1 MISLPDLSF
10 FAAQTGYSPQMLR
23 WGFDRMLAHWHREG
37 VESFFAQEY
46 PELSPEGVAE
56 ALSPQTTFEAR
67 RRLFAKPMF
76 KSMLL
81 VTASTVPSAAFQD
94 VFLSLLLPMRITH
107 RPAQNQHALFQAL
120 HASLSR
126 AFPELASRWTIV
138 APDHDDAHTAALI
151 ESHDVLNVSG
161 SDATIN
167 HFRSLAGRAKQPPFI
182 IAHGHRLSAVAM
194 FRHDIPELED
204 RDFDDLALDA
214 SVWDQTGCLSPKI
227 IFFEGSAQDAEFFA
241 QRLIESLDKVA
252 LELPEFAPESTQ
264 LAAVNSACLMAQF
277 DGARIFKA
285 HRNHDV
291 IVLHSGLDAFR
302 PVLLPRTLNLCPV
315 NHALDATM
323 RLAPNG
329 QALASRS
336 PLAKDDEIRMRTQ
349 AGFNYFP
356 RFGKMQDPPLTWLH
370 DDIGTIK
377 PLFPKEMI

>member
-10 FAAQTGYSPQMLR
+10 FAAQTGYTPQMLQ
-23 WGFDRMLAHWHREG
+23 WGFDKMLSHWTREG
-37 VESFFAQEY
+37 FERFFAQEC
-46 PELSPEGVAE
+46 PELSADDVAKALCPET
-56 ALSPQTTFEAR
+56 SFEAR
-67 RRLFAKPMF
+67 CRLFAKPTF
-76 KSMLL
+76 KAMLL

-94 VFLSLLLPMRITH
+94 VFLSLLLPIRVTH
-107 RPAQNQHALFQAL
+107 RPAGCQHALFQAL
-120 HASLSR
+120 HACLEHQ
-126 AFPELASRWTIV
+126 FPELASRWTIV
-138 APDHDDAHTAALI
+138 APDHDDTRTEALI
-151 ESHDVLNVSG
+151 EAHDVLNVSG
-161 SDATIN
+161 SDATIG
-167 HFRSLAGRAKQPPFI
+167 HFRKLAMQSKRKPFF
-182 IAHGHRLSAVAM
+182 IAHGHRLSAVAL
-194 FRHDIPELED
+194 FQRDISELED
-204 RDFDDLALDA
+204 KDFDALALDA

-227 IFFEGSAQDAEFFA
+227 FFFEGSAEDAARFA

-252 LELPEFAPESTQ
+252 LHLPELPPDSAQ

-291 IVLHSGLDAFR
+291 IVLHSNFEAFR

-315 NHALDATM
+315 EHALDAAM

-329 QALASRS
+329 QALASRV
-336 PLAKDDEIRMRTQ
+336 PLAQDDALRLRKQ

-356 RFGKMQDPPLTWLH
+356 RFGNMQDPPLTWLH